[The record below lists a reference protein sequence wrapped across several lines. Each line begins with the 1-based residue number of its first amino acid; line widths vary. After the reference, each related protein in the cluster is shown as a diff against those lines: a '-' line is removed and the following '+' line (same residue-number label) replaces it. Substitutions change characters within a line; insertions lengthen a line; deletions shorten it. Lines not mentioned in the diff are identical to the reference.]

1 MVSRVCG
8 GTMMWGTLNKE
19 EAAEAGEA
27 VPSLPPSDCFLFFL
41 TGKGSCRHLKSGVA
55 QILSANFEDDIL

>member
-27 VPSLPPSDCFLFFL
+27 GEAVPSLPPSDCFFVFFNRE
-41 TGKGSCRHLKSGVA
+41 GKL
-55 QILSANFEDDIL
+55 